1 MTDTVSKETRSRMM
15 ASIRSCNTSPELII
29 RSALHA
35 LGFRF
40 RVNARNLPGSP
51 DIVLRKYNAAI
62 FVHGCFWHGHHCS
75 IYKAPSSR
83 SEYWIE
89 KVRKNKLR
97 DRRASRELH
106 ALGWRTR
113 VVRECAIRKASRSR
127 NLSGLI
133 NRLSAWIKSG
143 INLRSIKL

>member
-75 IYKAPSSR
+75 LYKAPSSR

-113 VVRECAIRKASRSR
+113 VVRECIIRKAVRRQSVHQ
-127 NLSGLI
+127 LASGL
-133 NRLSAWIKSG
+133 SVWIMSKKM
-143 INLRSIKL
+143 L